1 MRKQL
6 VVCLVCAVAL
16 IGAASARATPNT
28 TQYDNPATSSPA
40 ASNATVSGAKTAPK
54 ATSTP
59 KASTTA
65 PAPTTVTT
73 SKQTLP
79 FTGLALLAYVFV
91 GGALVVLGLGLRRAA
106 TSRARD

>member
-6 VVCLVCAVAL
+6 VVFLVCAVAL
-16 IGAASARATPNT
+16 VGAASARATPNT

-40 ASNATVSGAKTAPK
+40 ASNATVSGAKTAGTAATTPK
-54 ATSTP
+54 AT
-59 KASTTA
+59 TA
-65 PAPTTVTT
+65 TPAPTTATT

-79 FTGLALLAYVFV
+79 FTGLALLAYVLV